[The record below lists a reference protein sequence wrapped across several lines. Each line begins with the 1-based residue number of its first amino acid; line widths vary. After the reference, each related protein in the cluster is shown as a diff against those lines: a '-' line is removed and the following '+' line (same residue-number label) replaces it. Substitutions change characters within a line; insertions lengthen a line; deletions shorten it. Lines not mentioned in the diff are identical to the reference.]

1 MSIHLRGASASERQ
15 RYGELVRPARM
26 RQGLSQKAL
35 AALADVDRTTVS
47 NIERGSGAP
56 QEDVLRRL
64 FAALGLATDARPQDP
79 DVELW
84 TAVMAELLSNVPP
97 DRRHLAADAAIATL
111 AAHVRAGGVSA
122 GVSAGE
128 ATVTAIADADGT
140 EEHLHGLAARRG
152 SARRDEPHAD

>member
-1 MSIHLRGASASERQ
+1 MSIHLRRASAAERS
-15 RYGELVRPARM
+15 RYGELVRPARL

-35 AALADVDRTTVS
+35 AELADVDRTTVS

-64 FAALGLATDARPQDP
+64 FSALGLATDAQPLDP

-84 TAVMAELLSNVPP
+84 VAVMAELLSSVPL

-111 AAHVRAGGVSA
+111 AAHVRVGALSAGG
-122 GVSAGE
+122 
-128 ATVTAIADADGT
+128 ATVTAIHDGDD
-140 EEHLHGLAARRG
+140 EERLDGLAARRG
-152 SARRDEPHAD
+152 SARRDEPHAE

>member
-1 MSIHLRGASASERQ
+1 MSIHLRGADAAERA
-15 RYGELVRPARM
+15 RYGALVRPARL

-35 AALADVDRTTVS
+35 ADLADVDRTTVS

-64 FAALGLATDARPQDP
+64 FAALGVATDAQPQDP

-84 TAVMAELLSNVPP
+84 VAVMAELLSEVPF

-111 AAHVRAGGVSA
+111 AAHVRVAAVSA
-122 GVSAGE
+122 GA
-128 ATVTAIADADGT
+128 ATVAAIDDVGS

>member
-1 MSIHLRGASASERQ
+1 MSIHLRGASASERL
-15 RYGELVRPARM
+15 RYGGLVRPARL

-35 AALADVDRTTVS
+35 ASLADVDRTTVS

-64 FAALGLATDARPQDP
+64 FAALGLATDARLEDP

-84 TAVMAELLSNVPP
+84 TAVMAELLSNIPA

-111 AAHVRAGGVSA
+111 AAHVRAGGVSP
-122 GVSAGE
+122 GD
-128 ATVTAIADADGT
+128 ATVTPIHGDGGL

>member
-15 RYGELVRPARM
+15 RYGELVRPARV

-64 FAALGLATDARPQDP
+64 FAALGLATDAQPQDP

-111 AAHVRAGGVSA
+111 AAHVRAG
-122 GVSAGE
+122 VSAGE

>member
-1 MSIHLRGASASERQ
+1 MAIQLRGANAAERA
-15 RYGELVRPARM
+15 RYGALVRPARV

-35 AALADVDRTTVS
+35 AELADVDRTTVS

-64 FAALGLATDARPQDP
+64 FAALGLATDAQPLEP

-84 TAVMAELLSNVPP
+84 VAVMAELLANVPV

-111 AAHVRAGGVSA
+111 AAHVRVGGM
-122 GVSAGE
+122 
-128 ATVTAIADADGT
+128 
-140 EEHLHGLAARRG
+140 
-152 SARRDEPHAD
+152 